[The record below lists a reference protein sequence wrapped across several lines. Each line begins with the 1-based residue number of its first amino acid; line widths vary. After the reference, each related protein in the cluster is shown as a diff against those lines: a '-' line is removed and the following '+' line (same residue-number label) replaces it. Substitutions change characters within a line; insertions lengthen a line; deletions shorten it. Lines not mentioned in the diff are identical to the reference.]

1 MVIALAPPCAAQ
13 AAVAEMR
20 CLGRRR
26 VSNVDRYFKSARAI
40 LAEKGR
46 SAIEFDADLRG
57 GRQIDLDQRIR
68 AELDRILRAS
78 QQKHAMTRYYFHFRN
93 GSLFE
98 DEIGEEFSDVESA
111 RRYARRVASELA
123 EDGLDRDS
131 SIVVTENG
139 RHLFDIALP
148 KSA

>member
-1 MVIALAPPCAAQ
+1 ML
-13 AAVAEMR
+13 
-20 CLGRRR
+20 
-26 VSNVDRYFKSARAI
+26 
-40 LAEKGR
+40 R
-46 SAIEFDADLRG
+46 S
-57 GRQIDLDQRIR
+57 
-68 AELDRILRAS
+68 S
-78 QQKHAMTRYYFHFRN
+78 QQKHAMTRYFFHFRN

-98 DEIGEEFSDVESA
+98 DEVGEEFSDVESV

-148 KSA
+148 KSM